1 MTLPRPHVVRRGAGL
16 PMLFVHGNAVDHR
29 LLIELDDAFCHEGR
43 WERIY
48 FDLPGFGRTPALASP
63 GGLPD
68 LADWLDDTVEAL
80 VGDRPFA
87 VVGSSL
93 GGLLAR
99 DLVARRSGQC
109 LGLALLATVVDP
121 VRAHRTVPDPAVVV
135 ADRTLLASLDAD
147 DAAMYQAV
155 AVVQTPENWERYRR
169 AALPGV
175 RLADGDAMA
184 RLAAQY
190 TLPGFVEERLDGF
203 DQPVLIVTGRQDAI
217 VGFEDQ
223 QALAQRFAA
232 CTFAALDH
240 AGHNVHLDQP
250 DVVRALLQDWEER
263 VVRVRR
269 QCPIPGRRAAR

>member
-1 MTLPRPHVVRRGAGL
+1 MSPPRPHVVRRGTGL

-29 LLIELDDAFCHEGR
+29 LLLELDDAFGHSGR

-48 FDLPGFGRTPALASP
+48 FDLPGFGHTPPLDSP

-68 LADWLDDTVEAL
+68 LADWLDNTVEGL
-80 VGDRPFA
+80 VGHLPFA
-87 VVGSSL
+87 IVGSSL

-99 DLVARRSGQC
+99 DLVARRPGQC

-121 VRAHRTVPDPAVVV
+121 VRANRTLPDPAVVV
-135 ADRTLLASLDAD
+135 ADHTLLASLDAAV
-147 DAAMYQAV
+147 AAMYQAV

-169 AALPGV
+169 AALPGL
-175 RLADGDAMA
+175 RLADDDAMA

-190 TLPGFVEERLDGF
+190 ALPNFVEEQLDEF
-203 DQPVLIVTGRQDAI
+203 DCPVLIVAGRQDAI

-223 QALAQRFAA
+223 RLLAQRFAA

-250 DVVRALLQDWEER
+250 NVVRALLEDWGQR
-263 VVRVRR
+263 VLRVRR
-269 QCPIPGRRAAR
+269 QRLTPGRGAAR